1 MEVELIFKIAA
12 VGILVSVI
20 SQILKHSGREE
31 HAFLTSLAG
40 LIGNTGVILAI
51 LLKQWKSD
59 FSMYISI
66 ATSFLIIVLVSSKI
80 QYIINAFNTFNKFLD
95 SNGSYVGLL
104 LKMAGITYV
113 SEFASGICKDS
124 GYSAVASQIEIFA
137 RISMLVI
144 SLPVVITLLETIRG
158 L

>member
-1 MEVELIFKIAA
+1 ME
-12 VGILVSVI
+12 
-20 SQILKHSGREE
+20 ILKI
-31 HAFLTSLAG
+31 T
-40 LIGNTGVILAI
+40 LIGITGVILAI
-51 LLKQWKSD
+51 LLKQCKSD

-66 ATSFLIIVLVSSKI
+66 ATSFLIFVLVSSKI

-95 SNGSYVGLL
+95 TKGNYVGLL

-144 SLPVVITLLETIRG
+144 SLPVVITLLETIGG

>member
-1 MEVELIFKIAA
+1 ME
-12 VGILVSVI
+12 
-20 SQILKHSGREE
+20 ILKI
-31 HAFLTSLAG
+31 T
-40 LIGNTGVILAI
+40 LIGITGVILAI

-66 ATSFLIIVLVSSKI
+66 ATSFLIFVLVSSKI

-113 SEFASGICKDS
+113 SEFASAVILSDLSEVQVSPREHIC
-124 GYSAVASQIEIFA
+124 
-137 RISMLVI
+137 
-144 SLPVVITLLETIRG
+144 TLHSI
-158 L
+158 

>member
-1 MEVELIFKIAA
+1 ME
-12 VGILVSVI
+12 
-20 SQILKHSGREE
+20 ILKI
-31 HAFLTSLAG
+31 T
-40 LIGNTGVILAI
+40 LIGITGVILAI

-66 ATSFLIIVLVSSKI
+66 ATSFLIFVLVSSKI

-95 SNGSYVGLL
+95 TKGNYVGLL

-124 GYSAVASQIEIFA
+124 GYSTVASQIEIFA

-144 SLPVVITLLETIRG
+144 SLPVVITLLETIGG

>member
-1 MEVELIFKIAA
+1 ME
-12 VGILVSVI
+12 
-20 SQILKHSGREE
+20 ILKI
-31 HAFLTSLAG
+31 T
-40 LIGNTGVILAI
+40 LIGITGVILAI

-66 ATSFLIIVLVSSKI
+66 ATSFLIFVLVSSKI
-80 QYIINAFNTFNKFLD
+80 QYIINAFLD

-144 SLPVVITLLETIRG
+144 SLPVVITLLETIGG